1 VPKLDRLKEELH
13 IQKQLLFITIA
24 VELTVMGWM
33 ATNLDQYWLL
43 LAVGVVVIF
52 IGIVILWILKLRLKQ
67 LLEDVENA

>member
-1 VPKLDRLKEELH
+1 MPKLDRLKEELH

>member
-1 VPKLDRLKEELH
+1 MPKLDRLKEELY